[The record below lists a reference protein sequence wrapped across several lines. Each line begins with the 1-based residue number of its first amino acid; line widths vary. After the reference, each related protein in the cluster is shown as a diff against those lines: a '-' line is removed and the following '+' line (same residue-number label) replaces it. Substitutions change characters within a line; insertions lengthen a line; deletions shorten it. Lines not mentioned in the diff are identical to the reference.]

1 MTRFKFRPH
10 DPVSFQTESSELQGY
25 IATVKASTA
34 LVVLDDGREFRV
46 PIELLKLRSDVK
58 PRRVHTK
65 NDEAR
70 MDFAEDDPVSF
81 LDRDRV
87 RRAGRIVKLNP
98 KYARVRCGDQVWQ
111 VSYLSLLHELP
122 DATRTTSNRS
132 RFEEIEDEAEL
143 LIRKHELDGW
153 RFGFDLAARRG
164 GRCSF
169 DRREISLS
177 EKFALAAPPDEI
189 TDTILHEIAHALV
202 GPKHGH
208 DATWKT
214 TARRIGCS
222 GRVSHDID
230 FSSARWILTC
240 PTCGWQVPRLRRR
253 NGLICTGCGG
263 RVEYH
268 ANDGSVSKSESR

>member
-1 MTRFKFRPH
+1 MRTQEFRPH
-10 DPVSFQTESSELQGY
+10 DPVSFQAELGEVQGH
-25 IATVKASTA
+25 IAAVKGSTA
-34 LVVLDDGREFRV
+34 LVVLEDGREFRV
-46 PIELLKLRSDVK
+46 PVGMLKLRSDVE

-65 NDEAR
+65 NDKAR
-70 MDFAEDDPVSF
+70 MEFAEDDAVSF
-81 LDRDRV
+81 LDRKKV
-87 RRAGRIVKLNP
+87 RHIGRIVKLNP
-98 KYARVRCGDQVWQ
+98 KYARVKCGDLMWQ
-111 VSYLSLLHELP
+111 VSYLNLVREIPNGTL
-122 DATRTTSNRS
+122 ATSNRS
-132 RFEEIEDEAEL
+132 RLAEIEHEAEL

-177 EKFALAAPPDEI
+177 EKFALAASRDEV
-189 TDTILHEIAHALV
+189 TDTILHEITHALV

-222 GRVSHDID
+222 GRVTHDVD

-240 PTCGWQVPRLRRR
+240 PTCGWRVPRLRRR
-253 NGLICTGCGG
+253 KGLVCTECGG
-263 RVEYH
+263 RVEYQS
-268 ANDGSVSKSESR
+268 NEGSVSRSESR